1 MAYNIAVD
9 VPQLSELSSQL
20 ASYKERLSGHINS
33 IFSEINAMQ
42 DNWQGQSYITFNN
55 ECYSYAGALQALVAL
70 VEAYKAIVDGE
81 VTSNG
86 ETYITDCESA
96 FSEF

>member
-9 VPQLSELSSQL
+9 VPQLGDLSSQL

-33 IFSEINAMQ
+33 IYSEINAMQ
-42 DNWQGQSYITFNN
+42 DNWQGKSYITFNN

-70 VEAYKAIVDGE
+70 VDAYKAIVDGE
-81 VTSNG
+81 VTPNG
-86 ETYITDCESA
+86 ETYITECENA
-96 FSEF
+96 FNGF